1 MRCRESCPQ
10 KCIRCAR
17 RTLGEAGAA
26 SICLSPMC
34 AAGADAPPLPTTPR
48 KRSSA
53 EDDGKFPLPEDFRK
67 RGRKVANS
75 SKSHSF
81 ATTTAAMRIAC
92 FGTKPYD
99 RESFEKFNA
108 EGKFGHQ
115 ITYFE
120 ARLTEQTVRY

>member
-1 MRCRESCPQ
+1 MTESFRSRKISENGAESGEFFEEPF
-10 KCIRCAR
+10 IRN
-17 RTLGEAGAA
+17 
-26 SICLSPMC
+26 P
-34 AAGADAPPLPTTPR
+34 
-48 KRSSA
+48 
-53 EDDGKFPLPEDFRK
+53 
-67 RGRKVANS
+67 
-75 SKSHSF
+75 
-81 ATTTAAMRIAC
+81 TTAAMRIAC